1 MPMAMTDHTER
12 DASTR
17 PMAARHGVGPAK
29 MNGPSRLVAVR
40 RAEAIDADHAPDSGI
55 AVALPSAPADR
66 APRTA
71 GIAS

>member
-1 MPMAMTDHTER
+1 MAMTDHTER

-17 PMAARHGVGPAK
+17 PMATRHGVGPAK

-40 RAEAIDADHAPDSGI
+40 RAEAIDADQSPDSGI
-55 AVALPSAPADR
+55 AVALASATVDR
-66 APRTA
+66 APRSM